1 MVKSGMA
8 TNEDY
13 ITSDSERCWK
23 ALLLTSAYPSYEAN
37 EWKAV
42 LDHFQNS
49 RSKKVLSILQQ

>member
-23 ALLLTSAYPSYEAN
+23 ALLLTSAYPFYEAN

-42 LDHFQNS
+42 RDHFQNS